1 MLFDKIFVFLGL
13 TYLFASL
20 LVFFNTFLNLWG
32 ILFSIVFVY
41 FFYKLYLS
49 LIRKDIDLFNKK
61 DIVYWIIAVI
71 LIMTWV
77 FLSGIGGFAYQN
89 DDFWARNAIYRDLI
103 NYDWPVI
110 YDLSLEPDYVVNLLG
125 TDKVAFSYYYI
136 FWLPIALISK
146 TFNLSWSESNLLLY
160 FYVVLGLLLVLYF
173 LFSKQNILVALYV
186 IIIDIIYYIY
196 ARKCN
201 NKNNYYLKKQIKYAD
216 KMTGMLSQILI
227 GLKDIKSFNIGS
239 RLNNKLD
246 TYRKK
251 WQENYFLKRKYYFTR
266 KTLVG
271 LVIDFGKI
279 ILYFIVLVL
288 LIKGKIQIA
297 MFLLLISYYDKTKE
311 SINDIMEFDVSI
323 MEESVSLYRIN
334 QIVNYKDSN
343 LVLDGIVNNDDIAG
357 YVEFKNV
364 SFKYSRLQVLKNVS
378 FTAKPNQI
386 TAIVGKTGS
395 GKTTLFNLLLRM
407 YRVNDGK
414 ILIDRINIYDYSR
427 DVFNSNVSIVNQKTF
442 IFNMS
447 IRANLS
453 LIDSN
458 KKRLIDAC
466 KRVGIHDFIMSL
478 PDGYS
483 TILKEDATN
492 ISGGQKQLLSLAR
505 ALLTSSEIILLDE
518 VTSSL
523 DPNTTNKIINL
534 LDDLKTDHTIIV
546 ITHNK
551 DLMRRADKLVV
562 LNNGKIECVGN
573 NNDLIKKNKVYKQ
586 LVTEN

>member
-1 MLFDKIFVFLGL
+1 MIKKNIKVVKDYFSLVNFKNKHLIMFIIVDLINVLISLLIPLFISLIVESVTNKLYNESVILIIILGL
-13 TYLFASL
+13 TYLLNKIGSYCTNWCYANFFKDTYVL
-20 LVFFNTFLNLWG
+20 MHQKLVNSVYDFDYEYSKKIPIGKILNSSNT
-32 ILFSIVFVY
+32 
-41 FFYKLYLS
+41 
-49 LIRKDIDLFNKK
+49 
-61 DIVYWIIAVI
+61 
-71 LIMTWV
+71 
-77 FLSGIGGFAYQN
+77 
-89 DDFWARNAIYRDLI
+89 DLI
-103 NYDWPVI
+103 NVSEIPSFMIELSIEMVKLLII
-110 YDLSLEPDYVVNLLG
+110 YIVF
-125 TDKVAFSYYYI
+125 A
-136 FWLPIALISK
+136 
-146 TFNLSWSESNLLLY
+146 
-160 FYVVLGLLLVLYF
+160 
-173 LFSKQNILVALYV
+173 KQNILVALYV

-239 RLNNKLD
+239 KLNNKFD
-246 TYRKK
+246 GYRKR

-279 ILYFIVLVL
+279 ILYFIMLIFLV
-288 LIKGKIQIA
+288 KGKIQVA

-323 MEESVSLYRIN
+323 MEESVSLYRIK
-334 QIVNYKDSN
+334 QIINYKDST
-343 LVLDGIVNNDDIAG
+343 LVVDGTIHNDDISG
-357 YVEFKNV
+357 HVEFKNV
-364 SFKYSRLQVLKNVS
+364 SFKYDKLKVLKNIS

-395 GKTTLFNLLLRM
+395 GKTTIFNLLLRM
-407 YRVNDGK
+407 YKVNSGQ
-414 ILIDRINIYDYSR
+414 ILIDGLNIYDYSR
-427 DVFNSNVSIVNQKTF
+427 DVFNSNISIVNQKTF

-458 KKRLIDAC
+458 KKRQIDAC

-505 ALLTSSEIILLDE
+505 ALLTSSEIIVLDE

-562 LNNGKIECVGN
+562 LNNGKIECVGKDK
-573 NNDLIKKNKVYKQ
+573 DLIKRNKIYKQ
-586 LVTEN
+586 LITED

>member
-1 MLFDKIFVFLGL
+1 MFKKNIKIAKDYFSLVSFKNK
-13 TYLFASL
+13 YLI
-20 LVFFNTFLNLWG
+20 TF
-32 ILFSIVFVY
+32 
-41 FFYKLYLS
+41 
-49 LIRKDIDLFNKK
+49 
-61 DIVYWIIAVI
+61 III
-71 LIMTWV
+71 
-77 FLSGIGGFAYQN
+77 
-89 DDFWARNAIYRDLI
+89 DLI
-103 NYDWPVI
+103 NVLISLLIPFLISLIVEVVTNKLYNVAIVLIVALGITYLLNKIGSYCTNWCYANFFKETYVSVHQKLVNSVYDFDYEYSEKMSIGKIINSSNSDIINIAEVPSFMIELLIEIIKLLVI
-110 YDLSLEPDYVVNLLG
+110 YFVF
-125 TDKVAFSYYYI
+125 A
-136 FWLPIALISK
+136 
-146 TFNLSWSESNLLLY
+146 
-160 FYVVLGLLLVLYF
+160 
-173 LFSKQNILVALYV
+173 KQSVLVAIYV
-186 IIIDIIYYIY
+186 IIIDVIYYIY

-201 NKNNYYLKKQIKYAD
+201 DKNAHYLKKQIKYAD
-216 KMTGMLSQILI
+216 KMVGMLSQILI

-246 TYRKK
+246 TYRKR

-357 YVEFKNV
+357 YVEFRNV

-458 KKRLIDAC
+458 KKRQIDAC

-523 DPNTTNKIINL
+523 DPNTTDKIINL

-551 DLMRRADKLVV
+551 DLMRRADKLIV
-562 LNNGKIECVGN
+562 LNNGKVECIGN
-573 NNDLIKKNKVYKQ
+573 NDDLIKNNKIYKQ
-586 LVTEN
+586 LVTED

>member
-1 MLFDKIFVFLGL
+1 MIKKNIKIVKDYFSLVSFKNK
-13 TYLFASL
+13 YLIMFIIVDLINVLISL
-20 LVFFNTFLNLWG
+20 L
-32 ILFSIVFVY
+32 IPLFISLIVESVTN
-41 FFYKLYLS
+41 KLYNES
-49 LIRKDIDLFNKK
+49 
-61 DIVYWIIAVI
+61 VI
-71 LIMTWV
+71 LIIILGITYLLNKIGSYCTNWCYANFFKDTYVLMHQKLVNSVYDFDYEYSKKIPIGKIINSSNTDIINV
-77 FLSGIGGFAYQN
+77 AEIPSFMIELSIE
-89 DDFWARNAIYRDLI
+89 IVKLL
-103 NYDWPVI
+103 VI
-110 YDLSLEPDYVVNLLG
+110 YFVF
-125 TDKVAFSYYYI
+125 A
-136 FWLPIALISK
+136 
-146 TFNLSWSESNLLLY
+146 
-160 FYVVLGLLLVLYF
+160 
-173 LFSKQNILVALYV
+173 KQNILVALYV

-458 KKRLIDAC
+458 KKRQIDAC

-562 LNNGKIECVGN
+562 LNNGKVECIGN

-586 LVTEN
+586 LVTED

>member
-1 MLFDKIFVFLGL
+1 MIKKNIKIAKDYFSLVSFKNK
-13 TYLFASL
+13 YLIMFIIVDLINVLISL
-20 LVFFNTFLNLWG
+20 L
-32 ILFSIVFVY
+32 IPLFISLIVESVTN
-41 FFYKLYLS
+41 KLYNES
-49 LIRKDIDLFNKK
+49 
-61 DIVYWIIAVI
+61 VI
-71 LIMTWV
+71 LIII
-77 FLSGIGGFAYQN
+77 LGITYLLNKIGSYCINWCYANFFKDTYVLMHQKLVN
-89 DDFWARNAIYRDLI
+89 SVYDFDYEYSKKIPIGKIINSSNSDIINIAEVPSFMIELLI
-103 NYDWPVI
+103 EIIKLLVI
-110 YDLSLEPDYVVNLLG
+110 YFVF
-125 TDKVAFSYYYI
+125 A
-136 FWLPIALISK
+136 
-146 TFNLSWSESNLLLY
+146 
-160 FYVVLGLLLVLYF
+160 
-173 LFSKQNILVALYV
+173 KQNILVALYV

-279 ILYFIVLVL
+279 ILYFIILVL

-458 KKRLIDAC
+458 KKRQIDAC

-562 LNNGKIECVGN
+562 LNNGKIECIGN
-573 NNDLIKKNKVYKQ
+573 NDDLIKKNKVYKQ
-586 LVTEN
+586 LVTED

>member
-1 MLFDKIFVFLGL
+1 MIKKNIKIAKDYFSLVSFKNK
-13 TYLFASL
+13 YLIMFIIVDLINVLISL
-20 LVFFNTFLNLWG
+20 L
-32 ILFSIVFVY
+32 IPLFISLIVESVTN
-41 FFYKLYLS
+41 KLYNES
-49 LIRKDIDLFNKK
+49 
-61 DIVYWIIAVI
+61 VI
-71 LIMTWV
+71 LIII
-77 FLSGIGGFAYQN
+77 LGITYLLNKIGSYCINWCYANFFKDTYVLMHQKLVN
-89 DDFWARNAIYRDLI
+89 SVYDFDYEYSKKIPIGKIINSSNSDIINIAEVPSFMIELLI
-103 NYDWPVI
+103 EIIKLLVI
-110 YDLSLEPDYVVNLLG
+110 YFVF
-125 TDKVAFSYYYI
+125 A
-136 FWLPIALISK
+136 
-146 TFNLSWSESNLLLY
+146 
-160 FYVVLGLLLVLYF
+160 
-173 LFSKQNILVALYV
+173 KQNILVALYV

-458 KKRLIDAC
+458 KKRQIDAC

-562 LNNGKIECVGN
+562 LNNGKIECIGN

-586 LVTEN
+586 LVTED

>member
-1 MLFDKIFVFLGL
+1 MIKKNIKIAKDYFSLVSFKNK
-13 TYLFASL
+13 YLI
-20 LVFFNTFLNLWG
+20 TF
-32 ILFSIVFVY
+32 
-41 FFYKLYLS
+41 
-49 LIRKDIDLFNKK
+49 
-61 DIVYWIIAVI
+61 III
-71 LIMTWV
+71 
-77 FLSGIGGFAYQN
+77 
-89 DDFWARNAIYRDLI
+89 DLI
-103 NYDWPVI
+103 NVLISLLIPFLISLIVEVVTNKLYNVAIVLIVTLGITYLLNKIGSYCTNWCYANFFKETYVSVHQKLVNSVYDFDYEYSEKMSIGKIINSSNSDIINIAEVPSFMIELLIEIIKLLVI
-110 YDLSLEPDYVVNLLG
+110 YFVF
-125 TDKVAFSYYYI
+125 A
-136 FWLPIALISK
+136 
-146 TFNLSWSESNLLLY
+146 
-160 FYVVLGLLLVLYF
+160 
-173 LFSKQNILVALYV
+173 KQSVLVAIYV
-186 IIIDIIYYIY
+186 IIIDSIYYIY

-201 NKNNYYLKKQIKYAD
+201 DKNAHYLKKQIKYAD
-216 KMTGMLSQILI
+216 KMVGMLSQILI

-246 TYRKK
+246 TYRKR

-458 KKRLIDAC
+458 KKRQIDAC

-523 DPNTTNKIINL
+523 DPNTTDKIINL

-551 DLMRRADKLVV
+551 DLMRRADKLIV
-562 LNNGKIECVGN
+562 LNNGKVECIGN
-573 NNDLIKKNKVYKQ
+573 NDDLIKNNKIYKQ
-586 LVTEN
+586 LVTED

>member
-1 MLFDKIFVFLGL
+1 MIKKNIKIVKDYF
-13 TYLFASL
+13 SL
-20 LVFFNTFLNLWG
+20 VSF
-32 ILFSIVFVY
+32 
-41 FFYKLYLS
+41 K
-49 LIRKDIDLFNKK
+49 NK
-61 DIVYWIIAVI
+61 Y
-71 LIMTWV
+71 LIMFIIV
-77 FLSGIGGFAYQN
+77 
-89 DDFWARNAIYRDLI
+89 DLI
-103 NYDWPVI
+103 NVLISLLIPLFISLIVESVTNKLYNESVVLIIILGITYLLNKIGSYCTNWCYANFFKDTYVLMHQKLVNSVYDFDYEYSKKIPIGKIINSSNTDIINVAEIPSFMIELSIEIVKLLVI
-110 YDLSLEPDYVVNLLG
+110 YFVF
-125 TDKVAFSYYYI
+125 A
-136 FWLPIALISK
+136 
-146 TFNLSWSESNLLLY
+146 
-160 FYVVLGLLLVLYF
+160 
-173 LFSKQNILVALYV
+173 KQNILVALYV

-458 KKRLIDAC
+458 KKRQIDAC

-551 DLMRRADKLVV
+551 DLMRRADKLIV
-562 LNNGKIECVGN
+562 LNNGKVECIGN
-573 NNDLIKKNKVYKQ
+573 NDDLIKKNKVYKQ
-586 LVTEN
+586 LVTED

>member
-1 MLFDKIFVFLGL
+1 MIKKNIKIAKDYFSLVSFKNK
-13 TYLFASL
+13 YLIMFIIVDLINVLISL
-20 LVFFNTFLNLWG
+20 L
-32 ILFSIVFVY
+32 IPLFISLIVEFVTN
-41 FFYKLYLS
+41 KLYNES
-49 LIRKDIDLFNKK
+49 
-61 DIVYWIIAVI
+61 VI
-71 LIMTWV
+71 LIIILGITYLLNKIGSYCINWCYANFFKDTYVLMHQKLVNSVYDFDYEYSKKIPIGKIINSSNTDIINV
-77 FLSGIGGFAYQN
+77 AEIPSFMIELSIE
-89 DDFWARNAIYRDLI
+89 IVKLL
-103 NYDWPVI
+103 VI
-110 YDLSLEPDYVVNLLG
+110 YFVF
-125 TDKVAFSYYYI
+125 A
-136 FWLPIALISK
+136 
-146 TFNLSWSESNLLLY
+146 
-160 FYVVLGLLLVLYF
+160 
-173 LFSKQNILVALYV
+173 KQNILVALYV

-458 KKRLIDAC
+458 KKRQIDAC

-551 DLMRRADKLVV
+551 DLMRRADKLIV
-562 LNNGKIECVGN
+562 LNNGKVECIGN
-573 NNDLIKKNKVYKQ
+573 NDDLIKKNKVYKQ
-586 LVTEN
+586 LVTED